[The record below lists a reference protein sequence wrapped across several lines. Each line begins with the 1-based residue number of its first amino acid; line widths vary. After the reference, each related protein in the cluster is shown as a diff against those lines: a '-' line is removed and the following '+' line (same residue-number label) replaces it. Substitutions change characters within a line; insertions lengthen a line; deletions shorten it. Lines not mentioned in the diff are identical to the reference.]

1 MTISPIGS
9 LTAGQQK
16 ADAVSPTPEQQK
28 AARDFEAIF
37 LRQLLS
43 SLEKGSGVSGG
54 QSSGGAVFRSM
65 MVSAMA
71 DKAAEGGGIG
81 LSEMILKA
89 MLPGAHEPK
98 LALSPHVGAMPG
110 PSHAGARTPGADPLD
125 RLASALSSM
134 GSDAATDRHD
144 TTPTGAF
151 PRGALD
157 AASLPG
163 GSARLGV
170 ASPVSTE
177 ARPARTLAPVA
188 GGGHEPALRP
198 GGRTR

>member
-1 MTISPIGS
+1 MTTSPIGS

-81 LSEMILKA
+81 LSELILKA
-89 MLPGAHEPK
+89 MMPPTPQGKIELSQPVAATQGAQ
-98 LALSPHVGAMPG
+98 
-110 PSHAGARTPGADPLD
+110 PSSASTSATDPLD
-125 RLASALSSM
+125 RLASTVAMSGM
-134 GSDAATDRHD
+134 
-144 TTPTGAF
+144 TPGGAF
-151 PRGALD
+151 PGGAFPSG
-157 AASLPG
+157 AGVSAPG
-163 GSARLGV
+163 LLSGSARLGAPSQV
-170 ASPVSTE
+170 LTE
-177 ARPARTLAPVA
+177 ARPARMLPATASRQQASPIQPE
-188 GGGHEPALRP
+188 GG
-198 GGRTR
+198 TR

>member
-1 MTISPIGS
+1 MTTSPIGS

-81 LSEMILKA
+81 LSELILKA
-89 MLPGAHEPK
+89 MLPPTPQGKLDLSQSMGALQGVQH
-98 LALSPHVGAMPG
+98 SGA
-110 PSHAGARTPGADPLD
+110 SASGADPLD
-125 RLASALSSM
+125 RLASAVSPNRMSPNRMSLS
-134 GSDAATDRHD
+134 
-144 TTPTGAF
+144 
-151 PRGALD
+151 GALQSGAGEP
-157 AASLPG
+157 AAGLPG
-163 GSARLGV
+163 GSARLGAPSQV
-170 ASPVSTE
+170 LTE
-177 ARPARTLAPVA
+177 ARPARMLPSTAAGQQASPTRPA
-188 GGGHEPALRP
+188 GG
-198 GGRTR
+198 TR

>member
-1 MTISPIGS
+1 MTSSPIGS

-81 LSEMILKA
+81 LSELILKA
-89 MLPGAHEPK
+89 MLPPTPPGKLELSQGLGA
-98 LALSPHVGAMPG
+98 LQGVQ
-110 PSHAGARTPGADPLD
+110 HAGASASGADPLD
-125 RLASALSSM
+125 RLASAVSPNGVTSS
-134 GSDAATDRHD
+134 
-144 TTPTGAF
+144 GAL
-151 PRGALD
+151 PRGAGEL
-157 AASLPG
+157 STGLSG
-163 GSARLGV
+163 GSNRLGAPSQV
-170 ASPVSTE
+170 LTE
-177 ARPARTLAPVA
+177 ARPARMLPSTAA
-188 GGGHEPALRP
+188 GQQASPTRPEGG
-198 GGRTR
+198 TR

>member
-1 MTISPIGS
+1 MTTSPIGS
-9 LTAGQQK
+9 LTPGQQK
-16 ADAVSPTPEQQK
+16 PDAAGSSSMGATPEQQK

-81 LSEMILKA
+81 LSELILKA
-89 MLPGAHEPK
+89 MLPPAAQGKLDLAPYGGA
-98 LALSPHVGAMPG
+98 SPVPA
-110 PSHAGARTPGADPLD
+110 AGASTSGADPLD
-125 RLASALSSM
+125 RLASAVSS
-134 GSDAATDRHD
+134 SDAASASF
-144 TTPTGAF
+144 PTGAVE
-151 PRGALD
+151 G
-157 AASLPG
+157 AASLPT

-170 ASPVSTE
+170 ASQVLTE
-177 ARPARTLAPVA
+177 ARPARMLI
-188 GGGHEPALRP
+188 PAAARQLDPAIHP
-198 GGRTR
+198 GGDTR

>member
-1 MTISPIGS
+1 MTISPIGI

-16 ADAVSPTPEQQK
+16 ADAVSATPEQQK

-81 LSEMILKA
+81 LSELILKA
-89 MLPGAHEPK
+89 MLPPAPQGKRELSQQIGAVQGASHSGAASGVDPLDQLASAVSASG
-98 LALSPHVGAMPG
+98 LALSG
-110 PSHAGARTPGADPLD
+110 PIHGR
-125 RLASALSSM
+125 
-134 GSDAATDRHD
+134 
-144 TTPTGAF
+144 
-151 PRGALD
+151 
-157 AASLPG
+157 ASLPT

-170 ASPVSTE
+170 ASEVLTE
-177 ARPARTLAPVA
+177 ARPARMLVPAA
-188 GGGHEPALRP
+188 GRQHDPAIHP
-198 GGRTR
+198 GGNTR